1 MIKYRHITHSA
12 GHNHKSVGS
21 RGVDGCKEEVLN
33 RDVNKWIGYYFNY
46 LNQPHTDIT
55 PSDLSSSE
63 DLKYRVNKAN
73 SIGSDLDI
81 HIHFNVFKGEN
92 VAKGCEIIKYSKET
106 PECKRVLNKLSNL
119 GFKNRGTKY
128 NKGLYVLKNTKMNC
142 MIIEVCF
149 IDSLVDYSLYTQ
161 LGAKA
166 VAKAIV
172 EGILDT
178 TISEASCPTCG
189 K

>member
-1 MIKYRHITHSA
+1 MVKYKHITHSA
-12 GHNHKSVGS
+12 GHNNKSVGA
-21 RGVDGCKEEVLN
+21 RGVDGCKEEVLT
-33 RDVNKWIGYYFNY
+33 RDVNKWVGYYFDY

-55 PSDLSSSE
+55 PPNLSSSE
-63 DLKYRVNKAN
+63 ELKYRVDKAN
-73 SIGSDLDI
+73 NIGSDLDV

-92 VAKGCEIIKYSKET
+92 VAKGSEIIKYSKET
-106 PECKRVLNKLSNL
+106 SECKRILDKLSKL
-119 GFKNRGTKY
+119 GFKNRGTKFN
-128 NKGLYVLKNTKMNC
+128 NKLYVLKHTKMNC

-161 LGAKA
+161 LGCKA

-178 TISEASCPTCG
+178 TINDSKCPTCG